1 MQISSY
7 KLAEISEY
15 LEKKLQNIRKKV
27 KFYGD
32 EEVKKRQGSNFSL
45 EIPEQQDVFLVK
57 FARVL
62 RENSNIMI
70 DTELAN
76 WVIEN
81 YKISK
86 DKFSEFDNLLD
97 EIYGKT
103 NGSFD
108 DVFFIYLFQIGSMNF
123 TKTLNHYI

>member
-7 KLAEISEY
+7 ELAEISEY

-108 DVFFIYLFQIGSMNF
+108 DAFFIYLFQIGSMNF
-123 TKTLNHYI
+123 T

>member
-7 KLAEISEY
+7 QLAEISEY
-15 LEKKLQNIRKKV
+15 LEKNLQNIRKKV
-27 KFYGD
+27 KFYGS

-45 EIPEQQDVFLVK
+45 EIPERHDVFLVK
-57 FARVL
+57 FTRVL
-62 RENSNIMI
+62 RENANIVI

-76 WVIEN
+76 SVIEN
-81 YKISK
+81 YQISK

-108 DVFFIYLFQIGSMNF
+108 DAFFYLPFSSWFNEFYTNIES
-123 TKTLNHYI
+123 LI